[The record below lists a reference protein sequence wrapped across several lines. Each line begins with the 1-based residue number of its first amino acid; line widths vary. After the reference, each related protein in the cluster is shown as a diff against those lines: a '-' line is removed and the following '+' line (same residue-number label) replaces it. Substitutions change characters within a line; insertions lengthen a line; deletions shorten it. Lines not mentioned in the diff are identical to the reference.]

1 MDKKFHGLDKDEV
14 VESRLQYGTNI
25 LTKKE
30 TESFWSKML
39 GNFGDPIIRILI
51 VALVVNVI
59 ISIYR
64 NEAQGYI
71 ECIGIAAAVLIATFV
86 STISEFSSEA
96 TFQKLQEESSKII
109 CKVFRGGNIFEVKID
124 DIVAGDL
131 VVLQA
136 GDKIP
141 ADGKLVDGDLS
152 VDQASLNGESSA
164 SKKVVMPID
173 YVNTDENVDFFNQY
187 KLFRGSVVVSGEAVF
202 EVMTVGDRTVYG
214 EIAQDIQ
221 GEDRDS
227 PLKLKLG
234 KLANAISL
242 FGYIGGIGIALAY
255 MFQKIFINNGFDFA
269 KVSGYFSSGWVTP
282 VNDVIN
288 ALILAVV
295 IIVVAVPEGLP
306 MMIAMVLSMNM
317 KKMLR
322 NNVLVRKLVGIET
335 SGSLN
340 ILFTDKTGTITKGQ
354 LEVVTFVNGEGNE
367 YSSFDAIQEGLG
379 GIVHVSI
386 MQNTNA
392 MCNRDEGE
400 IKILG
405 GNATERAILQF
416 AANNTKYDFKNT
428 KLCCIPFNSENKYS
442 ATQLQ
447 GEHNFTF
454 IKGAPE
460 KLITKCNKYYNKN
473 GVITQM
479 SDENKLS
486 LDQTIDKLAKK
497 AIRVLALAIT
507 EMPLTENMVFSDLT
521 LVGIV
526 GIRDEIRQESVEA
539 IRHVLKAG
547 IQVVM
552 ITGDRKETA
561 VAIALETGLISRKED
576 LVFTS
581 DELNKL
587 SDEELKK
594 VLPNIRVVSRALPS
608 DKSRLV
614 GIAQELDL
622 VVGMTGDG
630 VNDAPALKKADVG
643 FAMGSGTEVA
653 KEAGDIVIMDDN
665 FLSISKAILYGRT
678 IFKSIR
684 KFIIFQLSINVCA
697 VFISFIGPLLNL
709 GINEPLLSVTQMLW
723 VNLVMDTLAAL
734 AFGGEAALEKYMDEQ
749 PKKRNESIINK
760 YMWSEILTSGI
771 VISAICLIFIELP
784 YFRHTF
790 FGLDDFTKL
799 NILNQVDKMKL
810 DVILTAFFA
819 LFIFSSIFNGFSTRT
834 NSLNLFEKI
843 GSNTGFLKVMGSIA
857 VIQVIITYFG
867 GEILRT
873 AGLSLT
879 QWVIVLLLALI
890 VIPVDLLRKLILKST
905 NRQDLKSV

>member
-1 MDKKFHGLDKDEV
+1 MDKKFHGLDKDKV
-14 VESRLQYGTNI
+14 VESRLQYGANQ
-25 LTKKE
+25 LTQKE
-30 TESFWSKML
+30 TESFWSKMF

-64 NEAQGYI
+64 GQAQGYI

-109 CKVFRGGNIFEVKID
+109 CKVFRSGNISEVQID
-124 DIVAGDL
+124 DIVTGDL

-136 GDKIP
+136 GDKVP
-141 ADGKLVDGDLS
+141 ADGKLIDGELS
-152 VDQASLNGESSA
+152 VDQATLNGETA
-164 SKKVVMPID
+164 AANKIIMPID
-173 YVNTDENVDFFNQY
+173 YANTDENVDFFNQY
-187 KLFRGSVVVSGEAVF
+187 KLFRGSVVCSGEGVL
-202 EVMTVGDRTVYG
+202 EVITVGDKSVYG
-214 EIAQDIQ
+214 KIAQDIQ
-221 GEDRDS
+221 GEDRAS
-227 PLKLKLG
+227 PLKVKLG
-234 KLANAISL
+234 SLAKAISL
-242 FGYIGGIGIALAY
+242 FGYLGGLGIALAY
-255 MFQKIFINNGFDFA
+255 MFQKIFINNGFDLA
-269 KVSGYFSSGWVTP
+269 KVSGYFSAGWVIP

-354 LEVVTFVNGEGNE
+354 LEVVTFVDGENNE
-367 YSSFDAIQEGLG
+367 YTSFDAIRTGLG
-379 GIVHVSI
+379 AMVHVSI

-392 MCNRDEGE
+392 MFNRDEGV

-428 KLCCIPFNSENKYS
+428 KMCSIPFNSENKYS

-447 GEHNFTF
+447 GEHNLTF

-460 KLITKCNKYYNKN
+460 KLISKCNKYYNKH
-473 GVITQM
+473 GVVTQM
-479 SDENKLS
+479 SDENRHS
-486 LDQTIDKLAKK
+486 LDETMDKLARK
-497 AIRVLALAIT
+497 AIRVLLLAVT
-507 EMPLTENMVFSDLT
+507 DKPLTENMVFTDLT

-539 IRHVLKAG
+539 IKHVLKAG

-561 VAIALETGLISRKED
+561 VAIALETGLICRKED

-581 DELNKL
+581 EELNKL
-587 SDEELKK
+587 SDDELKLM
-594 VLPNIRVVSRALPS
+594 LPNIRVISRALPS

-614 GIAQELDL
+614 GIAQELNL

-653 KEAGDIVIMDDN
+653 KEAGDIVILDDN

-709 GINEPLLSVTQMLW
+709 GIDKPLLSVTQMLW

-734 AFGGEAALEKYMDEQ
+734 AFGGEAALAHYMNEP
-749 PKKRNESIINK
+749 PKRRDESIINR

-771 VISAICLIFIELP
+771 VISAICLIFLELP
-784 YFRHTF
+784 VFRTNFFNTNTFDVYFMT
-790 FGLDDFTKL
+790 G
-799 NILNQVDKMKL
+799 
-810 DVILTAFFA
+810 FFA
-819 LFIFSSIFNGFSTRT
+819 LFIFASIINGFSTRT
-834 NSLNLFEKI
+834 SSLNLFEKI
-843 GSNTGFLKVMGSIA
+843 GSNTGFLKVMGAIA
-857 VIQVIITYFG
+857 LVQVLITYFG

-873 AGLSLT
+873 AGLNLKE
-879 QWVIVLLLALI
+879 WAIVLLLALI
-890 VIPVDLLRKLILKST
+890 IIPVDLLRKLILKSSKI
-905 NRQDLKSV
+905 QDLKSV

>member
-1 MDKKFHGLDKDEV
+1 MDKKYHGLDKDQV
-14 VESRLQYGTNI
+14 IESRLQYGANL
-25 LTKKE
+25 LTQKE

-51 VALVVNVI
+51 VALVINVI
-59 ISIYR
+59 ISITR
-64 NEAQGYI
+64 GEGFI

-86 STISEFSSEA
+86 STISEYSSEA
-96 TFQKLQEESSKII
+96 TFQKLQEESSKIV
-109 CKVFRGGNIFEVKID
+109 CKVFRGGTITEVQID
-124 DIVAGDL
+124 DIVAGDF

-141 ADGKLVDGDLS
+141 ADGKLIDGELN
-152 VDQASLNGESSA
+152 VDQASLNGETA
-164 SKKVVMPID
+164 EAKKVVMPLD
-173 YVNTDENVDFFNQY
+173 YVNTDENIDFFNQY
-187 KLFRGSVVVSGEAVF
+187 KLFRGSVVCSGEAVL
-202 EVMTVGDRTVYG
+202 EVIIVGDRTVYG
-214 EIAQDIQ
+214 KIAQDIQ

-227 PLKLKLG
+227 PLKVKLG
-234 KLANAISL
+234 KLAKAISI
-242 FGYIGGIGIALAY
+242 FGYVGGIGIALAY
-255 MFQKIFINNGFDFA
+255 MFQKIFMNNGFDFA
-269 KVSGYFSSGWVTP
+269 LIAGYFSSGWVVP
-282 VNDVIN
+282 VNDLIK

-354 LEVVTFVNGEGNE
+354 LEVVTFVDGENNE
-367 YSSFDAIQEGLG
+367 YTSFNAIKEGLG
-379 GIVHVSI
+379 EIVHVSI
-386 MQNTNA
+386 MHNTNA
-392 MCNRDEGE
+392 MCNRNDSE

-405 GNATERAILQF
+405 GNATERAIMQF

-428 KLCCIPFNSENKYS
+428 KLYCIPFNSENKYS

-447 GEHNFTF
+447 GEHNLTL

-460 KLITKCNKYYNKN
+460 KLISICNKYYNKN
-473 GVITQM
+473 GIISQM
-479 SDENKLS
+479 SDENRQALE
-486 LDQTIDKLAKK
+486 QTIDKLAKK
-497 AIRVLALAIT
+497 AIRVLLLAVT
-507 EMPLTENMVFSDLT
+507 DMPLTDNMVFTDLT
-521 LVGIV
+521 FVGIV

-539 IRHVLKAG
+539 IKHVLNAG

-561 VAIALETGLISRKED
+561 VAIALETGLISNEDD

-581 DELNKL
+581 DELSKI
-587 SDEELKK
+587 SDDELKK
-594 VLPNIRVVSRALPS
+594 ILPNIRVVSRALPS

-614 GIAQELDL
+614 RIAQELNL

-653 KEAGDIVIMDDN
+653 KESGDIVILDDN
-665 FLSISKAILYGRT
+665 FLSIAKAILYGRT

-697 VFISFIGPLLNL
+697 VFITFIGPLLNL
-709 GINEPLLSVTQMLW
+709 GGGEPLLSVTQMLW

-734 AFGGEAALEKYMDEQ
+734 AFGGEAALEKYMNEP
-749 PKKRNESIINK
+749 PKRRDESIING
-760 YMWSEILTSGI
+760 YMWSQILTSGI
-771 VISAICLIFIELP
+771 VISTICILFLELSIF
-784 YFRHTF
+784 RNNF
-790 FGLDDFTKL
+790 FGS
-799 NILNQVDKMKL
+799 DKFNVFM
-810 DVILTAFFA
+810 TGFFA
-819 LFIFSSIFNGFSTRT
+819 LFIFSSIFNSLNTRT

-843 GSNTGFLKVMGSIA
+843 GSNSGFLKVMGSIA
-857 VIQVIITYFG
+857 VVQVLLTYFG
-867 GEILRT
+867 GDILRT
-873 AGLSLT
+873 AGLNLT
-879 QWVIVLLLALI
+879 QWGIVLLLAI
-890 VIPVDLLRKLILKST
+890 IIIPVDLLRKIILKST
-905 NRQDLKSV
+905 NRNDLQSV